1 MPVLENLATSSVA
14 ADNRPVGAREERL
27 GANEAL
33 YREVN
38 ERVAEVAEQ
47 FVADETPATVN
58 FSCECGDLACTEQ
71 VAMTP
76 DEYEAVRAK
85 ATQFAVAPGH
95 EIPDIERVV
104 ARQPSYFVVEKQDP
118 DAKQVARELDPRT

>member
-1 MPVLENLATSSVA
+1 MGS
-14 ADNRPVGAREERL
+14 REQRL

-33 YREVN
+33 FREVN

-47 FVADETPATVN
+47 FLAGETPATVN
-58 FSCECGDLACTEQ
+58 FSCECGDRACTEQ
-71 VAMTP
+71 IAMSVA
-76 DEYEAVRAK
+76 EYEAVRAK
-85 ATQFAVAPGH
+85 ATQFAVVAGH

-118 DAKQVARELDPRT
+118 DAEEVARETNPRDT